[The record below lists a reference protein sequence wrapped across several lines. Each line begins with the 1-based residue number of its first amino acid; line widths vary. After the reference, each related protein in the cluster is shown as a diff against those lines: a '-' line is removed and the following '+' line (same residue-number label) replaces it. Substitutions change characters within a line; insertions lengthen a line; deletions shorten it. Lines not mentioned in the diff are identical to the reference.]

1 MKSGNS
7 KQLSESLVISC
18 YKISNNSRYCLCTYT
33 GMHMWDYVWYFAAE
47 NICRQV
53 DSKPLYWWFY
63 GDTLSSYLAT
73 DGQQAILLVFC
84 MHGDTSAICFW
95 FLKNYQISAFHDYVV
110 SFGIFSL
117 HLRNVKIFDHYHGT
131 PDNSFN
137 FLWLLCIHLCVTF
150 SVQEHLVET
159 YQYENTSQMC
169 VSHLIYQGCPL
180 ETSQLCELK

>member
-73 DGQQAILLVFC
+73 DGQQAIYIGVLYAWWYLSYLLLVSEELSNISISWLC
-84 MHGDTSAICFW
+84 SIFW
-95 FLKNYQISAFHDYVV
+95 NLFPSFKECKNLW
-110 SFGIFSL
+110 SL
-117 HLRNVKIFDHYHGT
+117 PRY
-131 PDNSFN
+131 SR
-137 FLWLLCIHLCVTF
+137 
-150 SVQEHLVET
+150 
-159 YQYENTSQMC
+159 
-169 VSHLIYQGCPL
+169 
-180 ETSQLCELK
+180 